1 MSTPRRFRAVVALD
15 DSEYA
20 EIVLEHAIDQLM
32 RHDKAEL
39 HLLRVVAREQD
50 VEPAGRALA
59 QHALEGFETC
69 GDRQGQRLARL
80 HVRVGEPVDEIL
92 RLTADLDADLL
103 IVGRFGKHRH
113 RGHLLRTTLATKIV
127 ETAPCPVLVVGLT
140 EHAADAVEQCPACV
154 AVRAQTN
161 AETWFCSE
169 HSGDPRLHSSAL
181 LPWSSGLTHD
191 RLW

>member
-32 RHDKAEL
+32 RHDNAEL

-59 QHALEGFETC
+59 LHALEGFETC

-92 RLTADLDADLL
+92 RLAADLDADLL

-113 RGHLLRTTLATKIV
+113 RGHLLPTTLATKIV

-140 EHAADAVEQCPACV
+140 EHVVPAIEQCPACV
-154 AVRAQTN
+154 AIRAQTN